1 MSGTLAGRYL
11 LLDHLGTGTAG
22 TVYRAAEIGTGRL
35 VAVKILGDA
44 SPQRA
49 ARLEREGRV
58 LRELGILGVVRL
70 LDEGEY
76 EGRRF
81 LVTELVDGL
90 PFPSVD
96 APTTWEG
103 LAPVVTRLFT
113 ILARVHAA
121 GVLHRDLKPPN
132 VLVDAAG
139 VPTVLDFGLARFVS
153 GDSGLTLTGDVLGTP
168 RYQAPEQVLC
178 NGPVDARAD
187 LYAVG
192 VMIYEALSGRSPQPA
207 RSLGG
212 LYSAR
217 LVRDPPPLRTVAPHV
232 PAAVARIV
240 DRLVARDP
248 EDRPGSAD
256 AVLDD
261 LAGVAPIRRAGHLPW
276 LGEREAVARV
286 VAAARAGRPIGVTGL
301 RGAGR
306 TRLLADVEEELGAAG
321 VRTLRIPPGE
331 RPYESLAVG
340 LDGGDG
346 GAPTDPGDM
355 DTRLE
360 ALRARLAAG
369 DVLLVDDADRIDAW
383 TATLLDSLDGAV
395 IRVLDRSGSRTDGT
409 GEDVHLGP
417 LPAAALA
424 RLFARDDAL
433 DEHARFGGAL
443 LAARSAGLAA
453 RVAAE
458 VGAWIAAGY
467 ARWSGDSL
475 DVSDESLELLALGP
489 PPDARTGRRASPDA
503 LSEAMVAALTWVTLA
518 EPHATPALLA
528 TARGARRWEVEVE
541 LTALI
546 EQGMVT
552 RGDDGTFA
560 ARADLAGFVTGSD
573 EERARAMAAVGHA
586 FAPGVDGRLGALL
599 AGEAWTAAAVEAER
613 IGTRALDEGAFAVA
627 LAAARWGLR
636 AAAASDTPVLTHEL
650 QALLVQAAVAV
661 GTPAALA
668 CASTELRRA
677 VGVDRA
683 PGAAVLSAEA
693 SATRL
698 DALRRQLLAGEDP
711 ATEVR
716 DGLGATDPRD
726 PRGAETP
733 GERVA
738 RLVADGRRSAARGRI
753 EHAAGLFGRAREECE
768 RPHEAWPLRLELAE
782 LLVEAGACTDA
793 IAELAPI
800 EAAAERHR
808 LPLLAAYTRWI
819 HRAAAYRTGGAIA
832 EPGAEGAPTAATSG
846 AADPAAAAPASPDL
860 RAVAEAHALGVARLT
875 ARVCLTEAA
884 TAWRAGSYDEAARL
898 ARLAI
903 AAAPG
908 PTAVAVLA
916 RALEV
921 AATDR
926 GDPVEG
932 RRLVADA
939 DALPDPAVGVQVRGL
954 MALAL
959 PELGAS
965 FVADAEAL
973 GARAGRRGEIR
984 AVLSCAEAIAFCRA
998 AARRWTRPGH

>member
-58 LRELGILGVVRL
+58 LRELGIPGVVRL

-90 PFPSVD
+90 PFPSTG
-96 APTTWEG
+96 APTTWEA

-113 ILARVHAA
+113 ILAHVHAA

-153 GDSGLTLTGDVLGTP
+153 GESGLTLTGDVLGTP

-217 LVRDPPPLRTVAPHV
+217 LVRDPPPLRTVAPQV

-248 EDRPGSAD
+248 EDRPGTAD

-276 LGEREAVARV
+276 LGGREAVSRV
-286 VAAARAGRPIGVTGL
+286 VAAARGGRPIGVTGL

-306 TRLLADVEEELGAAG
+306 TRLLAEVEEELGAAG
-321 VRTLRIPPGE
+321 IRTLRIPPGE
-331 RPYESLAVG
+331 RPYESLVAA
-340 LDGGDG
+340 LDGGAAADL
-346 GAPTDPGDM
+346 GDV
-355 DTRLE
+355 DARVE
-360 ALRARLAAG
+360 ALRARMAAG
-369 DVLLVDDADRIDAW
+369 EVLLVDDADRIDAW
-383 TATLLDSLDGAV
+383 TATLLDTLDGAV
-395 IRVLDRSGSRTDGT
+395 IRVLDGGAT
-409 GEDVHLGP
+409 GADVHLAA
-417 LPAAALA
+417 LPAAALG
-424 RLFARDDAL
+424 RLFARSDDAL
-433 DEHARFGGAL
+433 DGRARFGGAL

-458 VGAWIAAGY
+458 VGAWVAAGH
-467 ARWSGDSL
+467 ARWSGDHL
-475 DVSDESLELLALGP
+475 EVSDESLELLALGP
-489 PPDARTGRRASPDA
+489 PPDARTGRRASPGA

-518 EPHATPALLA
+518 EPHATAALLA
-528 TARGARRWEVEVE
+528 TARGVRRWEVEVE

-546 EQGMVT
+546 EQGVVT

-573 EERARAMAAVGHA
+573 AERARAMAAVGHA
-586 FAPGVDGRLGALL
+586 FAPGADGRLGGLL
-599 AGEAWTAAAVEAER
+599 AGEAWSASAAEAER

-627 LAAARWGLR
+627 LAAARGGLR
-636 AAAASDTPVLTHEL
+636 AAAARDAPVPTPDLN
-650 QALLVQAAVAV
+650 ALLVQSAVAV

-668 CASTELRRA
+668 SASTELRRA
-677 VGVDRA
+677 AGGDRP
-683 PGAAVLSAEA
+683 PGATLLPAEA
-693 SATRL
+693 CAARL
-698 DALRRQLLAGEDP
+698 DALRRQLLAGEEP
-711 ATEVR
+711 APEARVGR
-716 DGLGATDPRD
+716 EATDPRD
-726 PRGAETP
+726 PRGTEAP

-738 RLVADGRRSAARGRI
+738 RLVAEGRRSAARGRI
-753 EHAAGLFGRAREECE
+753 EHAAGLFGRAREECD

-793 IAELAPI
+793 LAELAPI

-808 LPLLAAYTRWI
+808 LPLLAAYARWI
-819 HRAAAYRTGGAIA
+819 HRAAAYRTGGAVATPI
-832 EPGAEGAPTAATSG
+832 AEGAAAE
-846 AADPAAAAPASPDL
+846 PASPDL
-860 RAVAEAHALGVARLT
+860 RAVADAHALGVARLT